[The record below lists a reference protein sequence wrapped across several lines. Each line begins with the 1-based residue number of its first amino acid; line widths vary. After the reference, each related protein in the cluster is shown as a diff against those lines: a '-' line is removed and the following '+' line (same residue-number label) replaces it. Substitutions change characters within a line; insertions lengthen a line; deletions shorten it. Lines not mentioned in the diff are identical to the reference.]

1 VVIVGKDVQL
11 GDWVLLSE
19 NREAVLAAL
28 ERGESDG
35 ILPAASSAMDRF
47 AGLLNKTGVLRV
59 LGGFADYRSRQSIPA
74 FLFCKLLL
82 HKAIFRLESLSRIE
96 PFLFSSPDVLR
107 MLGFNMRQIQDG
119 FYSGSKERPLNVES
133 VGDFFAA
140 CRMQDFQTNQEEVL
154 GLLIARYPKLFSDMS
169 LVMDCIDVRI
179 PAGARGRKETHL
191 EICVVC
197 LLSGGECLPILW
209 SIVDANSQADV
220 SQGKALVDR
229 LLSIVA
235 KKVKRLIVDRGFL
248 SGKWTAELKRKGI
261 DTVIGLK
268 TDMVLYTDMLS
279 LTTEPETVWLPAEL
293 PNYGAGKPAP
303 TARDIAYIS
312 DLETWDSCSAPLA
325 GIVIRDTYPDK
336 VLYQCVVTTDLMAEP
351 EQIHE
356 WIRSR
361 WQIQETFMQASR
373 YGGLNN
379 IGSCRKMVGAA
390 IAHFVLLAYTLLRLF
405 AREEASDGLD
415 FRRMAAFPGI
425 ELVAYWK
432 DYYAIILTS
441 EFMQIIAQWP
451 PGIQTSTQARQQAF
465 EQALL
470 RAS

>member
-1 VVIVGKDVQL
+1 MVGKDGQL

-35 ILPAASSAMDRF
+35 ILPAASGAMDRF
-47 AGLLNKTGVLRV
+47 AGLLNKSGILRV
-59 LGGFADYRSRQSIPA
+59 LGGFADYRSRESIPA
-74 FLFCKLLL
+74 FLFCNLLL
-82 HKAIFRLESLSRIE
+82 HKAVFRLDSLSQIE
-96 PFLFSSPDVLR
+96 PFLFSSPDALR
-107 MLGFNMRQIQDG
+107 MLGFNMRQIEDG

-140 CRMQDFQTNQEEVL
+140 CRLQDFQTNQEEVL
-154 GLLIARYPKLFSDMS
+154 GLLIARYPKLFRDAS

-179 PAGARGRKETHL
+179 PAGKGRKQAHL
-191 EICVVC
+191 EICVIC
-197 LLSGGECLPILW
+197 LLSEGECLPVLW
-209 SIVDANSQADV
+209 SIIDANSQADV
-220 SQGKALVDR
+220 IQGKALVEKALAILGR
-229 LLSIVA
+229 
-235 KKVKRLIVDRGFL
+235 KVKRLIVDRGFL
-248 SGKWTAELKRKGI
+248 SGKWIAELKHKGI

-279 LTTEPETVWLPAEL
+279 LVTEPETVWLPANL
-293 PNYGAGKPAP
+293 PKYGAGKPVP
-303 TARDIAYIS
+303 TQRHIAYVS
-312 DLETWDSCSAPLA
+312 DLETWDSCGVPLA

-336 VLYQCVVTTDLMAEP
+336 VIYQCVVTTDLTAEP

-361 WQIQETFMQASR
+361 WQIEETFMQASR

-379 IGSCRKMVGAA
+379 IGSCRKTVGAA

-405 AREEASDGLD
+405 AREEVSDGLD

-432 DYYAIILTS
+432 DYYAIIFAS
-441 EFMQIIAQWP
+441 EFMEIIAQWP
-451 PGIQTSTQARQQAF
+451 PGIQTNAQARQKAF

-470 RAS
+470 RAR

>member
-1 VVIVGKDVQL
+1 MFIVGKDVQL

-35 ILPAASSAMDRF
+35 ILPAASAAMDRF
-47 AGLLNKTGVLRV
+47 AKLLNSSGILRV
-59 LGGFADYRSRQSIPA
+59 LGGFADYRSRESIPS
-74 FLFCKLLL
+74 FLFCNLLL
-82 HKAIFRLESLSRIE
+82 HKAIFRLESLSRIG

-107 MLGFNMRQIQDG
+107 MLGFNMRQIQEG
-119 FYSGSKERPLNVES
+119 FYSGSRERPLNVES
-133 VGDFFAA
+133 VGDFFAS
-140 CRMQDFQTNQEEVL
+140 CRLEDFQANQEEVL
-154 GLLIARYPKLFSDMS
+154 GLLVRRYPELFCDMS

-179 PAGARGRKETHL
+179 PAGARGRKEAHL
-191 EICVVC
+191 DLCVIC
-197 LLSGGECLPILW
+197 LSNQGECLPILW
-209 SIVDANSQADV
+209 SIVDADTRADIT
-220 SQGKALVDR
+220 QGKALVER
-229 LLSIVA
+229 LLSVVG

-248 SGKWTAELKRKGI
+248 SGKWVAELKGKGI

-268 TDMVLYTDMLS
+268 TDMDLYTDMLS
-279 LTTEPETVWLPAEL
+279 LVSEPETVWLPAEL
-293 PNYGAGKPAP
+293 PKYGTGKPAP
-303 TARDIAYIS
+303 TARHIAYVS
-312 DLETWDSCSAPLA
+312 ELETWDSCSVPLA
-325 GIVIRDTYPDK
+325 GIVIRDTYTDK
-336 VLYQCVVTTDLMAEP
+336 VVYQCVVTTDLEAEP

-361 WQIQETFMQASR
+361 WQIEETFMQTSR

-379 IGSCRKMVGAA
+379 IGSCRKAVGAA

-415 FRRMAAFPGI
+415 FRRMAAFPGV

-432 DYYAIILTS
+432 DYYAIILAS
-441 EFMQIIAQWP
+441 ELMQIIARWP
-451 PGIQTSTQARQQAF
+451 PGIQSSAQAKQKAF

-470 RAS
+470 KAF

>member
-1 VVIVGKDVQL
+1 MGGKVQL

-19 NREAVLAAL
+19 DREAVLSAL

-47 AGLLNKTGVLRV
+47 AKLLNETGVLRT
-59 LGGFADYRSRQSIPA
+59 LGGFADYRSRESIPV
-74 FLFCKLLL
+74 FLFCNLLL
-82 HKAIFRLESLSRIE
+82 HKAVFRLGSLSQIS

-119 FYSGSKERPLNVES
+119 FYSGSKESPLNVES

-140 CRMQDFQTNQEEVL
+140 CRLGDFQVNQEEVL
-154 GLLIARYPKLFSDMS
+154 GLLIRRYPELFCDMS

-179 PAGARGRKETHL
+179 PAGKGRKETHL
-191 EICVVC
+191 ELCVICV
-197 LLSGGECLPILW
+197 LSDGECLPILW

-220 SQGKALVDR
+220 TQGKALVER
-229 LLSIVA
+229 ALAILG
-235 KKVKRLIVDRGFL
+235 KRVKRLIVDRGFL
-248 SGKWTAELKRKGI
+248 SGKWTAELKGKGI

-268 TDMVLYTDMLS
+268 TDMALYTDMLS
-279 LTTEPETVWLPAEL
+279 LVTEPTTIWLPAEL
-293 PNYGAGKPAP
+293 PKYGAGKPAP
-303 TARDIAYIS
+303 TSRHIAYLS
-312 DLETWDSCSAPLA
+312 DLETWDSCNAGLA
-325 GIVIRDTYPDK
+325 GIVIRDTYSDK
-336 VLYQCVVTTDLMAEP
+336 VLYQCVVTTDLTAEP

-361 WQIQETFMQASR
+361 WQIEETFMQASR
-373 YGGLNN
+373 YGGLNS
-379 IGSCRKMVGAA
+379 IGSCRKTVGAA

-405 AREEASDGLD
+405 AREEASECLD

-432 DYYAIILTS
+432 GYYAIIFAS

-451 PGIQTSTQARQQAF
+451 PGVQAKAQSRQKAF

-470 RAS
+470 DAR

>member
-19 NREAVLAAL
+19 DREAVLSAL

-47 AGLLNKTGVLRV
+47 AGLLNESGILRV
-59 LGGFADYRSRQSIPA
+59 LGGFADYRSRESIPA
-74 FLFCKLLL
+74 FLFCNLLL
-82 HKAIFRLESLSRIE
+82 YKAVFRLESLSRIE

-140 CRMQDFQTNQEEVL
+140 CRFEDFQTNQEEVL
-154 GLLIARYPKLFSDMS
+154 GLLLQRYPKLFSNVS
-169 LVMDCIDVRI
+169 LVMDCVDVRI
-179 PAGARGRKETHL
+179 PAGARGRKEAHL
-191 EICVVC
+191 EICVIC
-197 LLSGGECLPILW
+197 LLSEGECLPILW

-220 SQGKALVDR
+220 SQGKALVER
-229 LLSIVA
+229 VLCVVG

-248 SGKWTAELKRKGI
+248 SGKWTEQLKRKGI

-279 LTTEPETVWLPAEL
+279 LVTEPETVWLPAQL
-293 PNYGAGKPAP
+293 PKYGAGKPVP
-303 TARDIAYIS
+303 TQRHIAYVS
-312 DLETWDSCSAPLA
+312 DLETWDSCGVPLA

-336 VLYQCVVTTDLMAEP
+336 VIYQCVVTTDLTAEP

-361 WQIQETFMQASR
+361 WQIEEVFMQTSR
-373 YGGLNN
+373 YGGLNS

-405 AREEASDGLD
+405 AREEASAGLD

-432 DYYAIILTS
+432 DYYAIILAS
-441 EFMQIIAQWP
+441 EFMHIIAQWP
-451 PGIQTSTQARQQAF
+451 PGIQNSAQARQKSL

-470 RAS
+470 RAR

>member
-1 VVIVGKDVQL
+1 VSIVGKDVQL

-47 AGLLNKTGVLRV
+47 AKLLNSSGILRV
-59 LGGFADYRSRQSIPA
+59 LGGFADYRSRESIPA
-74 FLFCKLLL
+74 FLFCNLLL
-82 HKAIFRLESLSRIE
+82 HKAIFRLESLSRIG

-119 FYSGSKERPLNVES
+119 FYSGSEERPLNVES

-140 CRMQDFQTNQEEVL
+140 CRLEDFQANQEEVL
-154 GLLIARYPKLFSDMS
+154 GLLIQQYPELFLEMS

-179 PAGARGRKETHL
+179 PAGARGRKEAHL
-191 EICVVC
+191 DLCVVC
-197 LLSGGECLPILW
+197 LLTEEECLPVLW
-209 SIVDANSQADV
+209 SIVDADKKADIT
-220 SQGKALVDR
+220 QGKALVER
-229 LLSIVA
+229 LLSVVG

-248 SGKWTAELKRKGI
+248 SGKWVAGLKRKGI

-268 TDMVLYTDMLS
+268 TDMDLYTDMLS
-279 LTTEPETVWLPAEL
+279 LVTEEGTVWLSAQL
-293 PNYGAGKPAP
+293 PKYGAGKPAP
-303 TARDIAYIS
+303 TERHIAYVS
-312 DLETWDSCSAPLA
+312 DLETWDSCDVPLA

-336 VLYQCVVTTDLMAEP
+336 VVYQCVVTTDLEAEP

-361 WQIQETFMQASR
+361 WQIEETFMQTSR
-373 YGGLNN
+373 YGGLND
-379 IGSCRKMVGAA
+379 IGSCRKTVGAA
-390 IAHFVLLAYTLLRLF
+390 IAHFVLLAYTLIRLF
-405 AREEASDGLD
+405 AREEASDDLD

-432 DYYAIILTS
+432 NYYAIILAS

-451 PGIQTSTQARQQAF
+451 PGIQSTAQAKQKAF

-470 RAS
+470 KAL